1 MTVLTFIVLFL
12 AATAAVT
19 DVRTRHIP
27 NLLTF
32 GSAIAAL
39 VFHVAAHGVSGLET
53 AAGGWAVGAAFFMLP
68 YALGG
73 LGAGDVKLVAAL
85 GAWLGPAEAL
95 WLCAYTA
102 MAGGA
107 IALVAALAHG
117 YLRQALSNIWLLL
130 MHWRVMGVTPLG
142 SITLATSRG
151 PRVAYGVAV
160 LFGAMGTIWFR

>member
-1 MTVLTFIVLFL
+1 MTVPTTIVLL
-12 AATAAVT
+12 IAVSAAIM

-32 GSAIAAL
+32 GSATAAL
-39 VFHVAAHGVSGLET
+39 VFHLATHGVSGLET

-85 GAWLGPAEAL
+85 GAWIGPMEAL

-102 MAGGA
+102 MAGGL
-107 IALVAALAHG
+107 ISLLAALTHG

-130 MHWRVMGVTPLG
+130 MHWRVMGIRPLG

-151 PRVAYGVAV
+151 PRVAYGVAILV
-160 LFGAMGTIWFR
+160 GAMGTIWFR